1 MAQLNSPGVAVTV
14 IDESFYAPAAPS
26 TVPLILVASEENK
39 QNGANTGIA
48 SGTLKSNA
56 GKAYLITSQRD
67 LADTFGT
74 PIFKTDAN
82 NNPIHAGEQNEYG
95 LQAAYSLLGV
105 SNRAYV
111 VRADIDLKAL
121 NAKAEAPTA
130 EPESGTYWLD
140 TANSSWGIFE
150 WNNAP
155 RSNKLGQKFAVK
167 EPIVITDTAKVLDFE
182 NGDFTPK
189 ASVGVVGDYAIVS
202 LMDLNTEYDQPD
214 VLYFKSPG
222 LSYPIRNN
230 VNAIV
235 QNVLIDSGKWVEV
248 GSEDW
253 SLSWPAITTTLTNA
267 TLLNGK
273 KLSFNG
279 QPDITFVL
287 ADDTLNEVAARINN
301 TYDTGHGIF
310 AAVLNNTLVFYV
322 SNDYSGSVSISGDAC
337 DVLGLDTGTYDVLS
351 LAIEPLTNTPEFAA
365 GLDPNT
371 YDGARTGSL
380 WIRTTEPKGGAKLA
394 LKKYNVATE
403 EFDKVVAPLYPNGHV
418 AIFNLDKSGGGAN
431 IPAGAVY
438 CQTNTTEILSTSGPK
453 TANFRLFRKSMQGPN
468 SIISKKITD
477 DWCSPDSSEHSIVIK
492 EGVVGSANLANKVT
506 VRFQLTGNSSDAET
520 IAGAISSANDLKNIQ
535 ASVDAQ
541 NRIVISHK
549 YGGDFRLGCAE
560 LTPAFDILSKLGIL
574 DNKNVREDNGDDP
587 EITHVASL
595 WEPLRLTASRE
606 SPSTLAQ
613 NGTLWYSSVIDE
625 VDILIHNGKRWVGY
639 QFPGEGTTGQPDYV
653 APSPY
658 YNMDP
663 TKKTDPMGPLVSATS
678 PLTQS
683 DGSALVNG
691 DLWIDTG
698 DLENFP
704 RIYKFDQGKSG
715 PISKKWVELDVT
727 DQSTQD
733 GVLFHDVRYN
743 TQGMNSDIPGSIE
756 ELLASDY
763 VDFDAPDP
771 ALYPKGML
779 LWNLR
784 RSGFNVKKFVRNYV
798 NIDDENV
805 RYNVY
810 NSASREFEHETMANY
825 YPHRWITVSAN
836 QDNGCGSFGRK
847 AQRKVVVQALQAA
860 INSSTDIREEARVF
874 NLIATPGYPELIGE
888 MVTLNYDRAL
898 TAFIVGDTPSRL
910 LPDATSLM
918 TWGNNLRLAVED
930 NDFGAPS
937 FDEYLSLFYPWGF
950 TSDNIGNNI
959 VVPPSHMMLR
969 TIALSDNV
977 SYPWFAPA
985 GTRRGGITNATSVG
999 YVDGEGEF
1007 KTLAL
1012 NNGQRDTLYDVK
1024 INPIT
1029 FFTGVGLVNYGQKTR
1044 AKNASALDR
1053 INVARLIV
1061 YMRRQLD
1068 IIAKPYV
1075 FEPNDKITRDEI
1087 KNSVEGFLLELVGQ
1101 RALYDYVVVCDDSNN
1116 TPNRIDKN
1124 ELYVDVAIIPVKAV
1138 EFIYIPL
1145 RIKST
1150 GSI

>member
-14 IDESFYAPAAPS
+14 IDESFYAPSAPS
-26 TVPLILVASEENK
+26 TVPFILVASEENK
-39 QNGANTGIA
+39 QNAANTGIA
-48 SGTLKSNA
+48 TGTLKANA

-67 LADTFGT
+67 LAETFGT

-82 NNPIHAGEQNEYG
+82 SNPIHAGEQNEYG

-121 NAKAEAPTA
+121 NAQAEAPSA

-155 RSNKLGQKFAVK
+155 RSNKLGQKFTAK
-167 EPIVITDTAKVLDFE
+167 TPIVITDTAKVVDYAD
-182 NGDFTPK
+182 GDYTPK
-189 ASVGVVGDYAIVS
+189 TSVGVIGDYAIVS
-202 LMDLNTEYDQPD
+202 LSNLNTDYSEPD

-222 LSYPIRNN
+222 NN
-230 VNAIV
+230 YN
-235 QNVLIDSGKWVEV
+235 IDPGQWVVV

-253 SLSWPAITTTLTNA
+253 SVSWPVVVSNAIAA
-267 TLLNGK
+267 TVLNGK
-273 KLSFNG
+273 TLSVNG
-279 QPDITFVL
+279 QPNITFSE
-287 ADDTLNEVAARINN
+287 ADQPGTMTLNEVVAKINSN
-301 TYDTGHGIF
+301 FSDNGIF
-310 AAVLNNTLVFYV
+310 ASVRNATIEFYALNRSSFTI
-322 SNDYSGSVSISGDAC
+322 SGSALAPLGIVSAEYSP
-337 DVLGLDTGTYDVLS
+337 VT
-351 LAIEPLTNTPEFAA
+351 LAIQPLTNAPEFAPVFVSGETPGA
-365 GLDPNT
+365 NE
-371 YDGARTGSL
+371 GARTGSV

-394 LKKYNVATE
+394 LKKYNAVTE
-403 EFDKVVAPLYPNGHV
+403 AFDKVTAPLYASGHA
-418 AIFNLDKSGGGAN
+418 AIFGLDRSGGGAN
-431 IPAGAVY
+431 IAAGTVY
-438 CQTNTTEILSTSGPK
+438 CQTNTTETDSDFGPIV
-453 TANFRLFRKSMQGPN
+453 ADFRLFRKSMQGPN
-468 SIISKKITD
+468 SIISKKIVDGWAEFGTGQG
-477 DWCSPDSSEHSIVIK
+477 IFFK
-492 EGVVGSANLANKVT
+492 EGLVGQAGLSDT
-506 VRFQLTGNSSDAET
+506 VHVEFELSGNAGDADT
-520 IAGAISSANDLKNIQ
+520 IAGAINSSGLNNIE
-535 ASVDAQ
+535 ATVDAQ
-541 NRIVISHK
+541 KRIVISHK
-549 YGGDFRLGCAE
+549 YGGDFRIGQEYSGFLSSLG
-560 LTPAFDILSKLGIL
+560 FL
-574 DNKNVREDNGDDP
+574 DNDNVRASYEALDNTTY
-587 EITHVASL
+587 IVSL
-595 WEPLRLTASRE
+595 WEPLRFTASKD
-606 SPSTLAQ
+606 SPSTLTTD
-613 NGTLWYSSVIDE
+613 GTLWYSSIIDE
-625 VDILIHNGKRWVGY
+625 VDILIHSGNDGWVGY
-639 QFPGEGTTGQPDYV
+639 LHPS
-653 APSPY
+653 SPY
-658 YNMDP
+658 YNSSDD
-663 TKKTDPMGPLVSATS
+663 KKTDPMGPLVSATA
-678 PLTQS
+678 PLLQS
-683 DGSALVNG
+683 DGTALRNG
-691 DLWIDTG
+691 DLWIDTS

-704 RIYKFDQGKSG
+704 RIYKFDEAKSG
-715 PISKKWVELDVT
+715 PISKKWVEQDVT

-733 GVLFHDVRYN
+733 GVLFHDARYN
-743 TQGMNSDIPGSIE
+743 TTGMNSDMPGDIVD
-756 ELLASDY
+756 LLVSDY

-784 RSGFNVKKFVRNYV
+784 RSGFNVKKFVHNYV
-798 NIDDENV
+798 NIDDDNM
-805 RYNVY
+805 RYEDE
-810 NSASREFEHETMANY
+810 SMAEY

-847 AQRKVVVQALQAA
+847 AQRKVVVQALQAT

-874 NLIATPGYPELIGE
+874 NLIACPGYPELIGE
-888 MVTLNYDRAL
+888 MITLNYDRAL

-918 TWGNNLRLAVED
+918 AWGNNLRLAVED
-930 NDFGAPS
+930 NDLGAPS
-937 FDEYLSLFYPWGF
+937 YDEYMSLFYPWGF
-950 TSDNIGNNI
+950 TSDNLGNNI

-999 YVDGEGEF
+999 YVDSEGEF
-1007 KTLAL
+1007 KVIAL

-1075 FEPNDKITRDEI
+1075 FEPNDKLTRDEI
-1087 KNSVEGFLLELVGQ
+1087 KNSVESFLLELVGQ
-1101 RALYDYVVVCDDSNN
+1101 RALYDYVVVCDDTNN
-1116 TPNRIDKN
+1116 TPSRIDKN
-1124 ELYVDVAIIPVKAV
+1124 ELYVDVAIVPVKAV

-1150 GSI
+1150 GGLK

>member
-26 TVPLILVASEENK
+26 TVPFILVASEENK
-39 QNGANTGIA
+39 KNAANTGIA
-48 SGTLKSNA
+48 TGTLKANA

-67 LADTFGT
+67 LAETFGT

-82 NNPIHAGEQNEYG
+82 SNPIHAGEQNEYG

-121 NAKAEAPTA
+121 NARAEAPTA

-155 RSNKLGQKFAVK
+155 RSNKLGQKFTAK
-167 EPIVITDTAKVLDFE
+167 TPIVITDTAKVVNYAD
-182 NGDFTPK
+182 GDYTPK
-189 ASVGVVGDYAIVS
+189 TSVGVNGDYAIVS
-202 LMDLNTEYDQPD
+202 LSNLNTDYNAPD
-214 VLYFKSPG
+214 VLYFKSSGGPG
-222 LSYPIRNN
+222 
-230 VNAIV
+230 VDAG
-235 QNVLIDSGKWVEV
+235 QWVVV
-248 GSEDW
+248 GSEEW
-253 SLSWPAITTTLTNA
+253 SFSWPTITATLTNA
-267 TLLNGK
+267 HLLNGK

-279 QPDITFVL
+279 QPDITFVSQ
-287 ADDTLNEVAARINN
+287 DDTMAEIAAKINN
-301 TYDTGHGIF
+301 VYDGNHGIR
-310 AAVLNNTLVFYV
+310 ADVKNNVLVIYM
-322 SNDYSGSVSISGDAC
+322 SNAIYGSFTISGDAC
-337 DVLGLDTGTYDVLS
+337 PVLGIDSGTYHSPL
-351 LAIEPLTNTPEFAA
+351 LAIQPLTNTPEFAA
-365 GLDPNT
+365 GLEPHT
-371 YDGARTGSL
+371 YNGARTGSV
-380 WIRTTEPKGGAKLA
+380 WIRTTEPKGGAKLV
-394 LKKYNVATE
+394 LKKYNSVTE
-403 EFDKVVAPLYPNGHV
+403 AFDKVAAPLYATGHS
-418 AIFNLDKSGGGAN
+418 AIFHLDRSGGGAN
-431 IPAGAVY
+431 IAAGTIY
-438 CQTNTTEILSTSGPK
+438 CQTNISEINSTNSPLAADFK
-453 TANFRLFRKSMQGPN
+453 LFRRSAQGAN
-468 SIISKKITD
+468 SIISKKIVD
-477 DWCSPDSSEHSIVIK
+477 GWADF
-492 EGVVGSANLANKVT
+492 EGQGISFAEGQVGSEYL
-506 VRFQLTGNSSDAET
+506 SDIVYTEFVLNGSAGDADT
-520 IAGAISSANDLKNIQ
+520 IAGAINAAGLVNIQ

-549 YGGDFRLGCAE
+549 FGGDFRIGEEYSGLLDALGFP
-560 LTPAFDILSKLGIL
+560 TNS
-574 DNKNVREDNGDDP
+574 NVYPSHGNYGDFSY
-587 EITHVASL
+587 TVSL
-595 WEPLRLTASRE
+595 WEPLRFTASKDA
-606 SPSTLAQ
+606 PSTLTQ
-613 NGTLWYSSVIDE
+613 DGTLWYSSVHDE
-625 VDILIHNGKRWVGY
+625 VDILVHNGDGWVGY
-639 QFPGEGTTGQPDYV
+639 LHES
-653 APSPY
+653 SPY
-658 YNMDP
+658 YNSTVD
-663 TKKTDPMGPLVSATS
+663 KQTDPMGPLVSATA

-683 DGSALVNG
+683 DGTALRNG
-691 DLWIDTG
+691 DLWIDTS

-704 RIYKFDQGKSG
+704 KVYKFDEGKSG
-715 PISKKWVELDVT
+715 PISKKWVEQDVT
-727 DQSTQD
+727 DQNTQD
-733 GVLFHDVRYN
+733 GVLFHDARYN
-743 TQGMNSDIPGSIE
+743 TEGMNSDMPGDIVD
-756 ELLASDY
+756 LLVSDY

-784 RSGFNVKKFVRNYV
+784 RSGFNVKKFVHNYV

-805 RYNVY
+805 RYGKQ
-810 NSASREFEHETMANY
+810 SMAEY

-836 QDNGCGSFGRK
+836 QDDGSGAFGRK
-847 AQRKVVVQALQAA
+847 AQRKVVVQALQAT

-874 NLIATPGYPELIGE
+874 NLIACPGYPELIGE

-937 FDEYLSLFYPWGF
+937 FDEYMAMFYPWGF

-999 YVDGEGEF
+999 YVDMEGEF
-1007 KTLAL
+1007 KVLAL

-1087 KNSVEGFLLELVGQ
+1087 KNSVESFLLELVGQ
-1101 RALYDYVVVCDDSNN
+1101 RALYDYVVVCDDTNN
-1116 TPNRIDKN
+1116 TPSRIDKN
-1124 ELYVDVAIIPVKAV
+1124 ELYVDVAIVPVKAV

>member
-26 TVPLILVASEENK
+26 TVPFILVASEENK
-39 QNGANTGIA
+39 ENAAQTGIA
-48 SGTLKSNA
+48 TGTLKANA

-67 LADTFGT
+67 LAETFGT

-121 NAKAEAPTA
+121 NARAEAPTA

-155 RSNKLGQKFAVK
+155 RTNKLGQKFTAK
-167 EPIVITDTAKVLDFE
+167 TPIVITDTAKVVDYAD
-182 NGDFTPK
+182 GDYTPK
-189 ASVGVVGDYAIVS
+189 ASVGQIGDYAIVS
-202 LMDLNTEYDQPD
+202 LMDLNTDYNSPD

-222 LSYPIRNN
+222 NDFNIEPG
-230 VNAIV
+230 
-235 QNVLIDSGKWVEV
+235 QWVAV

-253 SLSWPAITTTLTNA
+253 SVSWPVAVSTLTSATSLVGTQLSVNSQPAITFSEADNPGTMTLAEVANKINSNFTDNGVVAKVKNGVIVLYALNRQSFTISGSACAALGFTSGTYNPPTLAIQPLTNA
-267 TLLNGK
+267 
-273 KLSFNG
+273 
-279 QPDITFVL
+279 
-287 ADDTLNEVAARINN
+287 
-301 TYDTGHGIF
+301 
-310 AAVLNNTLVFYV
+310 
-322 SNDYSGSVSISGDAC
+322 
-337 DVLGLDTGTYDVLS
+337 
-351 LAIEPLTNTPEFAA
+351 PEFAPVFVS
-365 GLDPNT
+365 GVTPGTNE
-371 YDGARTGSL
+371 GARTGSV

-394 LKKYNVATE
+394 LKKYNAVTE
-403 EFDKVVAPLYPNGHV
+403 SFDKVSAPLFSSGHA
-418 AIFNLDKSGGGAN
+418 AIFALDRSGGGAN
-431 IPAGAVY
+431 IAAGVVY
-438 CQTNTTEILSTSGPK
+438 CQTNTSEMESDIGPDV
-453 TANFRLFRKSMQGPN
+453 ADFRLFRKSMQGPN
-468 SIISKKITD
+468 SIISKKIVD
-477 DWCSPDSSEHSIVIK
+477 GWSGYDELQGISFR
-492 EGVVGSANLANKVT
+492 EGQVGSANLSDITYVEFTLN
-506 VRFQLTGNSSDAET
+506 GNGGDADL
-520 IAGAISSANDLKNIQ
+520 IAGAINAAGLENIEV
-535 ASVDAQ
+535 SVDAQ
-541 NRIVISHK
+541 RRIVISHK
-549 YGGDFRLGCAE
+549 YGGDFRMGELNNGFLSALGFVDNSNV
-560 LTPAFDILSKLGIL
+560 FDANGN
-574 DNKNVREDNGDDP
+574 DED
-587 EITHVASL
+587 ISYTVSL
-595 WEPLRLTASRE
+595 WEPLRFTASKD
-606 SPSTLAQ
+606 SPSTLTT
-613 NGTLWYSSVIDE
+613 NGTLWYSSIIDE
-625 VDILIHNGKRWVGY
+625 VDILIHNGDGWVGY
-639 QFPGEGTTGQPDYV
+639 LHST
-653 APSPY
+653 SPY
-658 YNMDP
+658 YNATVD
-663 TKKTDPMGPLVSATS
+663 KQTDPMGPLVSATA
-678 PLTQS
+678 PLLQS
-683 DGSALVNG
+683 DGTSLRNG
-691 DLWIDTG
+691 DLWIDTS

-704 RIYKFDQGKSG
+704 KIYKFDEAKSG
-715 PISKKWVELDVT
+715 PIAKKWVEQDVT

-733 GVLFHDVRYN
+733 GVLFDDVRYN
-743 TQGMNSDIPGSIE
+743 TTGMNSDAPGDIVD
-756 ELLASDY
+756 LLVSDY

-784 RSGFNVKKFVRNYV
+784 RSGFNVKKFVHNYV
-798 NIDDENV
+798 NIDDNNI
-805 RYNVY
+805 RYDDE
-810 NSASREFEHETMANY
+810 SMAEY

-847 AQRKVVVQALQAA
+847 AQRKVVVQALQAT
-860 INSSTDIREEARVF
+860 INSATDIREEARVF
-874 NLIATPGYPELIGE
+874 NLIACPGYPELVGE
-888 MVTLNYDRAL
+888 MITLNYDRAL
-898 TAFIVGDTPSRL
+898 TAFIVADTPSRL

-918 TWGNNLRLAVED
+918 AWGNNLRLAVED
-930 NDFGAPS
+930 NDIGAPS
-937 FDEYLSLFYPWGF
+937 YDEYMSMFYPWGF
-950 TSDNIGNNI
+950 TSDNNGNNI

-1007 KTLAL
+1007 KVIAL

-1075 FEPNDKITRDEI
+1075 FEPNDKLTRDEI
-1087 KNSVEGFLLELVGQ
+1087 KNSVESFLLELVGQ
-1101 RALYDYVVVCDDSNN
+1101 RALYDFVVVCDDTNN
-1116 TPNRIDKN
+1116 TGARIDKN
-1124 ELYVDVAIIPVKAV
+1124 ELYVDVAIVPVKAV

-1150 GSI
+1150 GSLK

>member
-26 TVPLILVASEENK
+26 TVPFILVASEENK
-39 QNGANTGIA
+39 QNGAKSGIA
-48 SGTLKSNA
+48 TGTLKANA

-67 LADTFGT
+67 LAETFGT

-121 NAKAEAPTA
+121 NAKAEAPTSSPYNA
-130 EPESGTYWLD
+130 TYWLD
-140 TANSSWGIFE
+140 TANSHWGIFE

-155 RSNKLGQKFAVK
+155 RTNKLGQKFAAK
-167 EPIVITDTAKVLDFE
+167 TPIVITDTAKVVNYAD
-182 NGDFTPK
+182 GDYTPK
-189 ASVGVVGDYAIVS
+189 TSVGVIGDYAIVS
-202 LMDLNTEYDQPD
+202 LMDLNTEYKDPD

-222 LSYPIRNN
+222 NDRN
-230 VNAIV
+230 
-235 QNVLIDSGKWVEV
+235 IDPGTWVAV
-248 GSEDW
+248 GSEYW
-253 SLSWPAITTTLTNA
+253 SDSWPVAVSTLTSAAQLVGKQLIVNSQPAITFSEADNPGAMTLTEVANKINLNFNDDGVYATVKNGVIVLYALYRQSFAISGSACDALGFAPGTYSPVTLAIQPLTNA
-267 TLLNGK
+267 
-273 KLSFNG
+273 
-279 QPDITFVL
+279 
-287 ADDTLNEVAARINN
+287 
-301 TYDTGHGIF
+301 
-310 AAVLNNTLVFYV
+310 
-322 SNDYSGSVSISGDAC
+322 
-337 DVLGLDTGTYDVLS
+337 
-351 LAIEPLTNTPEFAA
+351 PEFAPVFVS
-365 GLDPNT
+365 GVTPGTNE
-371 YDGARTGSL
+371 GARTGSV

-394 LKKYNVATE
+394 LKIYNAVTE
-403 EFDKVVAPLYPNGHV
+403 SFDKVTCPLYTSGHA
-418 AIFNLDKSGGGAN
+418 AIFGLDRSGGGAK
-431 IPAGAVY
+431 ILAGTVY
-438 CQTNTTEILSTSGPK
+438 CQTNTTEVESDIGPEV
-453 TANFRLFRKSMQGPN
+453 ANFKLFRKSMQGPN
-468 SIISKKITD
+468 SITSKKIVDGWAAFGTGQGI
-477 DWCSPDSSEHSIVIK
+477 SFK
-492 EGVVGSANLANKVT
+492 ESLVGSAELSDT
-506 VRFQLTGNSSDAET
+506 VYVEFELSGNTDDADT
-520 IAGAISSANDLKNIQ
+520 IAGAINAAGLVNIE
-535 ASVDAQ
+535 AVVDAQ
-541 NRIVISHK
+541 RRIIISHK
-549 YGGDFRLGCAE
+549 YGGDFRIGEEYNGLLSALG
-560 LTPAFDILSKLGIL
+560 FL
-574 DNKNVREDNGDDP
+574 DNDNVRESYTDVDSTTQ
-587 EITHVASL
+587 IVSL
-595 WEPLRLTASRE
+595 WEPLRFTASKD
-606 SPSTLAQ
+606 SPSTLTT
-613 NGTLWYSSVIDE
+613 NGTLWYSSIIDE
-625 VDILIHNGKRWVGY
+625 VDLLIHNGSKWVGY
-639 QFPGEGTTGQPDYV
+639 LHLT
-653 APSPY
+653 SPY
-658 YNMDP
+658 YNATAD
-663 TKKTDPMGPLVSATS
+663 KQTDPMGPLVSATA

-683 DGSALVNG
+683 DGTALRNG
-691 DLWIDTG
+691 DLWIDTS

-704 RIYKFDQGKSG
+704 RIYKFDEAKSG
-715 PISKKWVELDVT
+715 PIAKKWAEQDVS

-733 GVLFHDVRYN
+733 GVLFHDARYN
-743 TQGMNSDIPGSIE
+743 TTGMNSAEPGDIVD
-756 ELLASDY
+756 LLVSDY

-784 RSGFNVKKFVRNYV
+784 RSGFNVKKFVQNYV
-798 NIDDENV
+798 NIDDNNV
-805 RYNVY
+805 RYEDE
-810 NSASREFEHETMANY
+810 SMADY

-847 AQRKVVVQALQAA
+847 AQRKVVVQALQAT
-860 INSSTDIREEARVF
+860 INSATDIREEARVF
-874 NLIATPGYPELIGE
+874 NLIACPGYPELIGE
-888 MVTLNYDRAL
+888 MITLNYDRAL
-898 TAFIVGDTPSRL
+898 TAFIVADTPSRL

-918 TWGNNLRLAVED
+918 EWGNNLRLAVED
-930 NDFGAPS
+930 NDVGAPS
-937 FDEYLSLFYPWGF
+937 YDEYMSMFYPWGF
-950 TSDNIGNNI
+950 TSDNNGNNI

-1007 KTLAL
+1007 KVIAL

-1075 FEPNDKITRDEI
+1075 FEPNDKLTRDEI
-1087 KNSVEGFLLELVGQ
+1087 KNSVESFLLELVGQ
-1101 RALYDYVVVCDDSNN
+1101 RALYDYVVVCDDTNN

-1124 ELYVDVAIIPVKAV
+1124 ELYVDVAIVPVKAV

-1150 GSI
+1150 GGLK

>member
-26 TVPLILVASEENK
+26 TVPFILVASEENK
-39 QNGANTGIA
+39 QNGANSGIA
-48 SGTLKSNA
+48 TGTLKSNA

-82 NNPIHAGEQNEYG
+82 SNPIHAGEQNEYG

-140 TANSSWGIFE
+140 TANSHWGIFE

-155 RSNKLGQKFAVK
+155 RSNKLGQKFAPK
-167 EPIVITDTAKVLDFE
+167 TPIVITDTAKVVDYAD
-182 NGDFTPK
+182 GDYTPK
-189 ASVGVVGDYAIVS
+189 ASVGVIGDYAIVS
-202 LMDLNTEYDQPD
+202 LMDLNTDYNGSD

-222 LSYPIRNN
+222 NGTR
-230 VNAIV
+230 
-235 QNVLIDSGKWVEV
+235 IDAGTWVVV

-253 SLSWPAITTTLTNA
+253 TLSWPVIVSTQSNALALRNQTL
-267 TLLNGK
+267 
-273 KLSFNG
+273 SVNG
-279 QPDITFVL
+279 QPNITFL
-287 ADDTLNEVAARINN
+287 ETDQPGTITLNEVAAKINAN
-301 TYDTGHGIF
+301 FEDNGVIALVRNGVIEFY
-310 AAVLNNTLVFYV
+310 ALNRQSFTI
-322 SNDYSGSVSISGDAC
+322 SGSAC
-337 DVLGLDTGTYDVLS
+337 AALGFAPGTYSPVT
-351 LAIEPLTNTPEFAA
+351 LAIQPLTNAPEFAPVFVS
-365 GLDPNT
+365 GVTPGTNE
-371 YDGARTGSL
+371 GARTGSV

-394 LKKYNVATE
+394 IKKYNTVTE
-403 EFDKVVAPLYPNGHV
+403 SFDKVVAPLYASGHA
-418 AIFNLDKSGGGAN
+418 AIFGLDRSGGGAN
-431 IPAGAVY
+431 IAAGTVY
-438 CQTNTTEILSTSGPK
+438 CQTNTTEVESDIGPYV
-453 TANFRLFRKSMQGPN
+453 ADFRLFRKSMQGPN
-468 SIISKKITD
+468 SITSKKIVDGWHNSTGQ
-477 DWCSPDSSEHSIVIK
+477 HSINIR
-492 EGVVGSANLANKVT
+492 EGLVGSASLSNIVNVEFGLLNNA
-506 VRFQLTGNSSDAET
+506 SDADT
-520 IAGAISSANDLKNIQ
+520 IAGAINAAGLENIEV
-535 ASVDAQ
+535 SVDAQ
-541 NRIVISHK
+541 RRIIISHK
-549 YGGDFRLGCAE
+549 YGGDFRIGEGENGFLSALGF
-560 LTPAFDILSKLGIL
+560 T
-574 DNKNVREDNGDDP
+574 DNKNVYDANGVDAD
-587 EITHVASL
+587 IQYTVSL
-595 WEPLRLTASRE
+595 WEPLRFTASKD
-606 SPSTLAQ
+606 SPSTLTT

-625 VDILIHNGKRWVGY
+625 IDLLIHNGNNWVGY
-639 QFPGEGTTGQPDYV
+639 AHPS
-653 APSPY
+653 SPY
-658 YNMDP
+658 YNATDD
-663 TKKTDPMGPLVSATS
+663 KKTDPMGPIVSATV

-683 DGSALVNG
+683 DKTSLRNG
-691 DLWIDTG
+691 DLWVDTS

-704 RIYKFDQGKSG
+704 KIYKFDEAKSG
-715 PISKKWVELDVT
+715 PIAKKWVELDVT
-727 DQSTQD
+727 DQNTQD
-733 GVLFHDVRYN
+733 GVLFHDARYN
-743 TQGMNSDIPGSIE
+743 TTGMNSDMPGDVVD
-756 ELLASDY
+756 LLVSDY
-763 VDFDAPDP
+763 VDYDAPDP

-784 RSGFNVKKFVRNYV
+784 RSGFNVKKFVHNYV
-798 NIDDENV
+798 NIDDNNV
-805 RYNVY
+805 RYEDE
-810 NSASREFEHETMANY
+810 SMAGY
-825 YPHRWITVSAN
+825 YPHRWITVSGN

-847 AQRKVVVQALQAA
+847 AQRKVVVQALQAT
-860 INSSTDIREEARVF
+860 INSATDIREEARVF
-874 NLIATPGYPELIGE
+874 NLIACPGYPELIGE
-888 MVTLNYDRAL
+888 MITLNFDRAL
-898 TAFIVGDTPSRL
+898 TAFVVGDTPARL

-918 TWGNNLRLAVED
+918 AWGNNLRLAVED
-930 NDFGAPS
+930 NDIGAPS
-937 FDEYLSLFYPWGF
+937 YDEYMAMFYPWGF
-950 TSDNIGNNI
+950 SSDNLGNNI

-999 YVDGEGEF
+999 YIDSEGEF
-1007 KTLAL
+1007 KVTAL

-1087 KNSVEGFLLELVGQ
+1087 KNSVESFLLELVGQ

-1116 TPNRIDKN
+1116 TSARIDKN
-1124 ELYVDVAIIPVKAV
+1124 ELYVDVAIVPVKAV

-1150 GSI
+1150 GGLK